1 MEREARHQPVV
12 ALRELVRHGHEGQCP
27 TFLGAQA
34 VITPAAVHQA
44 PLLTIQ
50 ESFHQDVVRI
60 VTVEAEGLPMERP
73 LSVPSAGPPTPL
85 DGWRGAPPPT
95 LHNFVGLAV
104 DRRGRLVKTLTL
116 TPDSRPQSLCRV
128 GATPNRSSVTEG
140 GEGESRAKPSA
151 DR

>member
-1 MEREARHQPVV
+1 MEGEARHQPVV

-50 ESFHQDVVRI
+50 ESFYQDVILI

-73 LSVPSAGPPTPL
+73 LSVPSAGPLTPVN
-85 DGWRGAPPPT
+85 GRRGAPPPT
-95 LHNFVGLAV
+95 PHNYFVRLAM
-104 DRRGRLVKTLTL
+104 DRRGRLIKTLTL
-116 TPDSRPQSLCRV
+116 TRLEAPVPLQSQ
-128 GATPNRSSVTEG
+128 GHS
-140 GEGESRAKPSA
+140 
-151 DR
+151 